1 MLGSVLGLLLAA
13 GPTEE
18 LPNIDLAW
26 EAPSECPSLAD
37 VRAKIDALV
46 GAEADLRASGYVV
59 VKARVTAEGGAWA
72 MDFRIETATGGRA
85 RRWTASTCEAL
96 AEIAAVVTAVTI
108 DSGLAEEASDEAS
121 TEEAAPVPEPP
132 KDAAPEPEP
141 PHDAPPP
148 HIDVRTAERER
159 VRSKSTPPEG
169 AIMVAGAME
178 AGALP
183 GVTGGGSGSLALIW
197 PHARWELGASGF
209 APRMQPV
216 PDTSARARI
225 DLWHVET
232 RACGVPEVGR
242 VAFPLCGGVQAG
254 VMTGRSRGV
263 ANRDDRRLPWLAFE
277 ASAGI
282 VVRATSWLGVVAAAR
297 LVVPALRPGF
307 EIDAR
312 VVHRAAGAAFLGIVG
327 LEGRWRWPGRRR
339 SAVGQNPASP
349 AAARDPA
356 APQSF
361 STIFPRSVQ
370 DGSVSRRDPPDAGDR
385 LQDLS
390 AIYRAHQDYVARVL
404 HHCGLD
410 AGLIDDA
417 LQDVFLVVHRRL
429 ADFDG
434 RTSIRNW
441 LYGIARRV
449 VSDYRRG
456 KRRGNRRLVLVADD
470 ETLAHTEPHGSRVEA
485 GHVVEQFL
493 QRLDED
499 KRRVFL
505 LAELEGM
512 TAAEIGE
519 LEGLNINTVYARLRA
534 ARLAFERTLA
544 CHLARQ
550 KREEPWTG

>member
-1 MLGSVLGLLLAA
+1 AWLGA
-13 GPTEE
+13 G
-18 LPNIDLAW
+18 
-26 EAPSECPSLAD
+26 
-37 VRAKIDALV
+37 AL
-46 GAEADLRASGYVV
+46 
-59 VKARVTAEGGAWA
+59 
-72 MDFRIETATGGRA
+72 A
-85 RRWTASTCEAL
+85 RRWAHRRAPQHRPCLGGSVRVSEPRGRASEDRCLGRRRGGSARQWIRRGEGPRHRRGGRLGDGLPHRDGHRSTCEAL

-169 AIMVAGAME
+169 AITVAGAME

-282 VVRATSWLGVVAAAR
+282 
-297 LVVPALRPGF
+297 
-307 EIDAR
+307 
-312 VVHRAAGAAFLGIVG
+312 
-327 LEGRWRWPGRRR
+327 
-339 SAVGQNPASP
+339 
-349 AAARDPA
+349 
-356 APQSF
+356 
-361 STIFPRSVQ
+361 
-370 DGSVSRRDPPDAGDR
+370 
-385 LQDLS
+385 
-390 AIYRAHQDYVARVL
+390 
-404 HHCGLD
+404 
-410 AGLIDDA
+410 
-417 LQDVFLVVHRRL
+417 
-429 ADFDG
+429 
-434 RTSIRNW
+434 
-441 LYGIARRV
+441 
-449 VSDYRRG
+449 
-456 KRRGNRRLVLVADD
+456 
-470 ETLAHTEPHGSRVEA
+470 
-485 GHVVEQFL
+485 
-493 QRLDED
+493 
-499 KRRVFL
+499 
-505 LAELEGM
+505 
-512 TAAEIGE
+512 
-519 LEGLNINTVYARLRA
+519 
-534 ARLAFERTLA
+534 
-544 CHLARQ
+544 
-550 KREEPWTG
+550 